1 MLNWPCACS
10 CNHAHVHAR
19 VRTHTYPEPSR
30 VPAHL
35 ISLPSQHGEKP
46 GVTNAPVPAEA
57 SSDSQSVCC
66 FQTSW
71 MSARIPFS
79 PHSLTH
85 PLTLLLTLSFSLSPF
100 FFSFLLLTV
109 SPALLSDLSFSPLSS
124 VCTMH
129 INYSEAVYWSLRFI
143 QSELGSALMGSR
155 CTCYRLQHTLEEA
168 GG

>member
-10 CNHAHVHAR
+10 CNDAHVHTRAC
-19 VRTHTYPEPSR
+19 THTYPEPSR

-35 ISLPSQHGEKP
+35 ISFPSQRGEKP

-79 PHSLTH
+79 PSLTHSLTH
-85 PLTLLLTLSFSLSPF
+85 PLTLLLTLSFSLSLF
-100 FFSFLLLTV
+100 FFLFFCSLFLLPCSLICLFFPPCPV
-109 SPALLSDLSFSPLSS
+109 SAQCTSIIQRQSTGLSNQSWAL
-124 VCTMH
+124 H
-129 INYSEAVYWSLRFI
+129 
-143 QSELGSALMGSR
+143 
-155 CTCYRLQHTLEEA
+155 
-168 GG
+168 

>member
-79 PHSLTH
+79 PHSLTRS
-85 PLTLLLTLSFSLSPF
+85 LSYLPSHFLSPPFFSLF
-100 FFSFLLLTV
+100 FCSLFLLPCSLICLFPPCPV
-109 SPALLSDLSFSPLSS
+109 SAQCTSIIQRQSTGLSGLSNQSWAL
-124 VCTMH
+124 H
-129 INYSEAVYWSLRFI
+129 
-143 QSELGSALMGSR
+143 
-155 CTCYRLQHTLEEA
+155 
-168 GG
+168 